1 MNVSIKIFAVAALA
15 LFALSGCS
23 TNNNK
28 ADDGDDTSSCGNAT
42 RHCVPPRPEESTGS
56 DLSKQG
62 EDNGGTS
69 VKPPIGGGDP
79 MPPPTTKP
87 TNYEPDTTNY
97 KKEPEKEPP
106 QQQPIDPT
114 KIVTWS
120 KEVDKWIMNQHQ
132 IDPKEQEQRE
142 VWILDADTGS
152 IRAKVVLTADGVRRL
167 EGGFYVIFPEEYNS

>member
-1 MNVSIKIFAVAALA
+1 MKTPIKTLAFAALA

-23 TNNNK
+23 TNNSK
-28 ADDGDDTSSCGNAT
+28 ADDGDNTPSCGNAT

-56 DLSKQG
+56 DLSSKQG
-62 EDNGGTS
+62 ENNGGTS
-69 VKPPIGGGDP
+69 VKPPVGGGDP
-79 MPPPTTKP
+79 MPTPQPPTS
-87 TNYEPDTTNY
+87 YESDTTKY
-97 KKEPEKEPP
+97 VKEPEKEPP

-142 VWILDADTGS
+142 VWILEADTGS
-152 IRAKVVLTADGVRRL
+152 IRAKLVLTADGVRRL
-167 EGGFYVIFPEEYNS
+167 EGGFYVIFPEEY

>member
-1 MNVSIKIFAVAALA
+1 MKTPIKTLAFATLA
-15 LFALSGCS
+15 LFALSGCDFS
-23 TNNNK
+23 SNTDNDSP
-28 ADDGDDTSSCGNAT
+28 AVRDDLS
-42 RHCVPPRPEESTGS
+42 
-56 DLSKQG
+56 SKQG

-79 MPPPTTKP
+79 MPPPEYYVPPSKPEEPTPPANYESDTTK
-87 TNYEPDTTNY
+87 YV
-97 KKEPEKEPP
+97 KEPEKEPP

-120 KEVDKWIMNQHQ
+120 KEVDKWIMSQHQ

-142 VWILDADTGS
+142 VWILEADTGS
-152 IRAKVVLTADGVRRL
+152 IRAKIVLTADGVRRL